1 MSFPIFLQIPSGNQT
16 DFFLIFLKKTR
27 NVPREMLKLTC
38 DYKDDYSSGEP
49 SENRHLPQGDR
60 RLRQTKGRSEECLQH
75 HHVSTN
81 AGGHEDEEER

>member
-1 MSFPIFLQIPSGNQT
+1 
-16 DFFLIFLKKTR
+16 
-27 NVPREMLKLTC
+27 MLKLTC

-81 AGGHEDEEER
+81 AGGHEDEEERQSMRMRLGLRQLHQPSDKHC